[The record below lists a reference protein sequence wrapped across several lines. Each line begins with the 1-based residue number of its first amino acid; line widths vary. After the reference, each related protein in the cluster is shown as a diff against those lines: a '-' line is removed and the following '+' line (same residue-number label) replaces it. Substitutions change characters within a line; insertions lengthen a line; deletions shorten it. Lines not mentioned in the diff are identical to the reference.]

1 MYFKSRT
8 DAGRILA
15 EELAKKYSNQHCAV
29 VALSDGAV
37 MIGAQIAMKL
47 HCVLTMLQ
55 TNSIQLPRENA
66 AVGGISSDGSFT
78 YNSAYSPGQIEDFIS
93 EYRTFIEQEKM
104 SKMQEM
110 HQGSNAGT
118 LIRKS
123 LLRNKTV
130 ILVSDGLSN
139 GFSLDLAQEYLKPIK
154 IHKLVVATPFA
165 SVPAV
170 DRMHVLADEILC
182 LSVLEDY
189 MTTDH
194 YYEVQDVPTHESV
207 VRAVEE
213 IVAHWKQKEHSV
225 TPGSD
230 EASRHP
236 QS

>member
-8 DAGRILA
+8 EAGKLLA
-15 EELAKKYSNQHCAV
+15 EEIAKKYQNQSCAV

-47 HCVLTMLQ
+47 HCVLMMLQ
-55 TNSIQLPRENA
+55 TNAIQLPRENA
-66 AVGGISSDGSFT
+66 AVGGISVDGSFT

-104 SKMQEM
+104 SKMQAM
-110 HQGSNAGT
+110 HHGQGSGS

-123 LLRNKTV
+123 LLRNHTV

-154 IHKLVVATPFA
+154 TRKLVVATPFA

-170 DRMHVLADEILC
+170 DRMHVIADEIFC

-194 YYEVQDVPTHESV
+194 YYETQDIPPHESV
-207 VRAVEE
+207 VKAVEE
-213 IVAHWKQKEHSV
+213 IVRHWKEKQQQA
-225 TPGSD
+225 TQGSG
-230 EASRHP
+230 AAVPRPKS
-236 QS
+236 

>member
-8 DAGRILA
+8 EAGKILA
-15 EELAKKYSNQHCAV
+15 EEIVKKYQSQHCAV

-37 MIGAQIAMKL
+37 MVGAQIAMKL

-55 TNSIQLPRENA
+55 TNAIQLPRENA

-104 SKMQEM
+104 TKMQEM
-110 HQGSNAGT
+110 HHGTGGGT

-154 IHKLVVATPFA
+154 THKIVVATPFA

-170 DRMHVLADEILC
+170 DRMHVLADEIFC
-182 LSVLEDY
+182 LSVIEDY

-194 YYEVQDVPTHESV
+194 YYETQDVPSHESV

-213 IVAHWKQKEHSV
+213 IVTHWKQKEARATQDSV
-225 TPGSD
+225 
-230 EASRHP
+230 ANAQRP
-236 QS
+236 Q